1 MGDKGVTLTNSEQ
14 ERARIQIGEYVD
26 RREYDAA
33 FRFAVHEAD
42 DAYARQRYAQ
52 GIDVLRIFVQM
63 LASRQIN
70 IWNLYVATYQKIVG
84 LDNQLRDK
92 PATIRDLVELS
103 RHCIKLGDF
112 DKALSAANSA
122 VSIDGQSTEALNQKA
137 RVLAYRRDYNQAFKV
152 LESSLTIAPHDP
164 RTLYLKGT
172 ILGNNGR
179 FADALAVYEEVRR
192 TDPSYPGLGK
202 AIAEMRRQ
210 IDWKVKAVEGP
221 ATGQRVAQPSD
232 LESIP
237 AIQRKSRSAEP
248 ETPVRSTLETLYDE
262 AVMEEPLL
270 GPVGAVTDKS
280 EAEAA
285 SFVQYTPSTSSEAP
299 QVAPEEPSVT
309 PVQPDREATFAPH
322 QAWDTQVVAQPAAEM
337 RHMPSEA
344 EGLTILSPGKVQLAA
359 EPVVPAPATAVWKS
373 EGTNLESRLIELLR
387 GMLQENV
394 DRQELTGR
402 LSNSDDLSIPLTL
415 GVLYFDFLRHPQ
427 DTRAMTDLLAW
438 LAHNGYRRLPL
449 YVVEEAIAQGAPVDL
464 ADPQVAQTVLSA
476 DSADMPPEL
485 RARRAELLLE
495 RGDMGAY
502 VQEEL
507 GMLRQKGI
515 SVSSEGLVRQ
525 LSQILEHATADA
537 VGVEA
542 VLAAAGDLGVMD
554 QLVDRMTLDPS
565 LARVPALEAAIVDRL
580 EHTGVDETTFLSNEA
595 LFQRVTLGSEKSAI
609 LRRILVN
616 ATNQTARRKI
626 LQSLLILGTP
636 TMGEYVELVE
646 LMVPQQETASAPYLI
661 QYLVDHQKEVT
672 NGREL
677 LGRLCRLVPADYDSR
692 YGLGLAAQ
700 QLDVLDV
707 AAGCFIQAVS
717 TRPADREAV
726 AHALQS
732 VLASGDYDRIADVA
746 GSSQLAAADLEGLV
760 DAAAEA
766 QGIGSDSA
774 DRRLVSAWSAY
785 AGGRYEETVAM
796 SSPTVRSG
804 GDMRYYIPM
813 AQAFVRLGFPELAS
827 RELDRAIRNPNI
839 PDDVRLVLKYH
850 AGAIQLGQGNVEQ
863 AAQLLREVR
872 EASPSFR
879 EVDELLAACEE
890 QGSRI
895 V

>member
-1 MGDKGVTLTNSEQ
+1 MTNSEQ
-14 ERARIQIGEYVD
+14 ERTRIQIEEYVD

-33 FRFAVHEAD
+33 FRFAVREAD
-42 DAYARQRYAQ
+42 DAYAKQRYAQ
-52 GIDVLRIFVQM
+52 GIDVLRTFVQM

-103 RHCIKLGDF
+103 RYCIRLGDF

-137 RVLAYRRDYNQAFKV
+137 RVLAYRRDYNQAFKA
-152 LESSLTIAPHDP
+152 LESSLAIAPHDP

-179 FADALAVYEEVRR
+179 FPDALAVYEEVRR

-221 ATGQRVAQPSD
+221 ATGQRTSQSSE

-237 AIQRKSRSAEP
+237 AIQRKARSAEP
-248 ETPVRSTLETLYDE
+248 EMSTRSTLETLYDE
-262 AVMEEPLL
+262 AVIGEPLL
-270 GPVGAVTDKS
+270 GPAAGTGLIGAMTDGS
-280 EAEAA
+280 ETEAA
-285 SFVQYTPSTSSEAP
+285 SFTQYMPSTSDESP
-299 QVAPEEPSVT
+299 QVAAEEPVVA
-309 PVQPDREATFAPH
+309 PVQTSSEEAVAPH
-322 QAWDTQVVAQPAAEM
+322 QAWDAQAIAQPAAEM

-344 EGLTILSPGKVQLAA
+344 EGLTILSPGKVRPAA
-359 EPVVPAPATAVWKS
+359 EPGVPEPATAAWKS
-373 EGTNLESRLIELLR
+373 GGTDLESRLIELLR
-387 GMLQENV
+387 GMLQEDV

-402 LSNSDDLSIPLTL
+402 LSGCDDLSISLTL

-427 DTRAMTDLLAW
+427 DDRAMTDLLAW
-438 LAHNGYRRLPL
+438 LVHNGYRRLPL

-464 ADPQVAQTVLSA
+464 ADPQVAETVLSA

-495 RGDMGAY
+495 RGDTGAY
-502 VQEEL
+502 VREEL
-507 GMLRQKGI
+507 GMLRQKGM

-525 LSQILEHATADA
+525 LSQILEHAATDTD
-537 VGVEA
+537 GVEA
-542 VLAAAGDLGVMD
+542 VLAAASDLGVTD

-565 LARVPALEAAIVDRL
+565 LARIPALEAAIVNRL
-580 EHTGVDETTFLSNEA
+580 GHTGVDETTFLNNEA
-595 LFQRVTLGSEKSAI
+595 LFQRVTLGSEKSTI

-616 ATNQTARRKI
+616 AASQTTRRKI

-636 TMGEYVELVE
+636 TTEEYTELVE
-646 LMVPQQETASAPYLI
+646 LMVPEQETASAPYLI

-677 LGRLCRLVPADYDSR
+677 LGRLSRLVPADYDSR
-692 YGLGLAAQ
+692 CGLGLAAQ

-707 AAGCFIQAVS
+707 AAGCFIQAIS
-717 TRPADREAV
+717 ARPADTEAV

-732 VLASGDYDRIADVA
+732 ILAAGAYDRIADVA
-746 GSSQLAAADLEGLV
+746 GSSQLAAADLEGMV
-760 DAAAEA
+760 DKAVEA
-766 QGIGSDSA
+766 QGIDPSSA
-774 DRRLVSAWSAY
+774 DQRLLSVWSAY

-796 SSPTVRSG
+796 SSPAVRGG

-813 AQAFVRLGFPELAS
+813 ALAFVRLGFPELAS
-827 RELDRAIRNPNI
+827 REFDRAIRNPDI
-839 PDDVRLVLKYH
+839 PDDVRLALKYH
-850 AGAIQLGQGNVEQ
+850 AGVIQLGQGNVEQ

-872 EASPSFR
+872 EASPDFR
-879 EVDELLAACEE
+879 EVDELIAACEK

-895 V
+895 A